1 MEGAAEDVAEKDKL
15 PLKNYAHCD
24 SFDTV
29 TFNYIIVLHG
39 ADTLVFVLY
48 NTVHLNNNINIVY
61 IYIGSESILFTHWGY
76 RVFRE
81 TLLLARWHFMMTL
94 KNSSFPPTVPLVSV
108 QNPANTV

>member
-1 MEGAAEDVAEKDKL
+1 MDTGGGMQRWKSAEGVAEDVAEKDKL

-48 NTVHLNNNINIVY
+48 NMVHLNDNNIKIYTKIFCY
-61 IYIGSESILFTHWGY
+61 II
-76 RVFRE
+76 
-81 TLLLARWHFMMTL
+81 
-94 KNSSFPPTVPLVSV
+94 
-108 QNPANTV
+108 QNLSCTIFSLTMALDAWTCVVCPI

>member
-1 MEGAAEDVAEKDKL
+1 MAEKDKL

-48 NTVHLNNNINIVY
+48 NTVHLNNNIS
-61 IYIGSESILFTHWGY
+61 IYINIY
-76 RVFRE
+76 RADRVCVCVCVFAIRARVSCSVA
-81 TLLLARWHFMMTL
+81 LKLA
-94 KNSSFPPTVPLVSV
+94 VVSGGIGGQV
-108 QNPANTV
+108 IAG

>member
-1 MEGAAEDVAEKDKL
+1 MAEKDKL

-48 NTVHLNNNINIVY
+48 NTVHLNNNIY
-61 IYIGSESILFTHWGY
+61 IYMYTGSDGPMHAVGA
-76 RVFRE
+76 V
-81 TLLLARWHFMMTL
+81 HMQ
-94 KNSSFPPTVPLVSV
+94 SV
-108 QNPANTV
+108 LHSL